1 MPYWRLSSFY
11 FSYFALLGAIIPF
24 WTLYLSDLGFN
35 PLEIGTLAAIMMGT
49 KIVSPYLLGW
59 LADKSRRPMRVIR
72 WSAFLSFVLF
82 LGMFLSSG
90 FYYVAVIIASF
101 TFFWNAIIGQ
111 FESVTLSHLGK
122 HYSKYG
128 KVRAWGSIG
137 FIVAVLILGWLF
149 NTIAINT
156 LPIFMAVML
165 FSIWVCSLLVKDKPS
180 EDALRNDLGDTAE
193 RGGESTNGLFD
204 ILKRPAVIAFF
215 SACFLL
221 QLSHGPYYTFYSLY
235 LTDFGYSKLV
245 IGLLWGAGVV
255 AELLLFLVMSRIL
268 RRLSVRVILLISM
281 FFCLIRW
288 PLIGLFPDYLAVLL
302 MTQMMHAFTFAS
314 FHAVAVQWVR
324 QAFGSDHQGQGQ
336 ALYSAVGFGAGGA
349 AGALISGIIWS
360 YNPLLVWLLAGIA
373 GGLGFIIIWRF
384 IAEAPAEIPD

>member
-24 WTLYLSDLGFN
+24 WTLYLSDLGFD
-35 PLEIGTLAAIMMGT
+35 PLEIGALAAIMMGT

-72 WSAFLSFVLF
+72 WSALLSFVFF
-82 LGMFLSSG
+82 LGIFLSSD
-90 FYYVAVIIASF
+90 FYYVAIIIASF
-101 TFFWNAIIGQ
+101 TFFWNAVIGQ
-111 FESVTLSHLGK
+111 FESVTLSQLGE
-122 HYSKYG
+122 HYSQYG

-137 FIVAVLILGWLF
+137 FILAVLVLGWLF
-149 NTIAINT
+149 NTISISY
-156 LPIFMAVML
+156 LPLFMAMML
-165 FSIWVCSLLVKDKPS
+165 FSIWGCSLLVKDKS
-180 EDALRNDLGDTAE
+180 NDDALRDAIGDMAE
-193 RGGESTNGLFD
+193 QGGESTNGLFD

-302 MTQMMHAFTFAS
+302 VSQMMHAFTFAS

-384 IAEAPAEIPD
+384 IAEAPIAQL

>member
-24 WTLYLSDLGFN
+24 WTLYLSDLGFD
-35 PLEIGTLAAIMMGT
+35 PLEIGMLAAIMMGT

-72 WSAFLSFVLF
+72 WSAFLSFVFF

-101 TFFWNAIIGQ
+101 TFFWNAVIGQ
-111 FESVTLSHLGK
+111 FESVTLSQLGK
-122 HYSKYG
+122 HHSQYG

-149 NTIAINT
+149 NTIAISY
-156 LPIFMAVML
+156 LPIIMAVLL
-165 FSIWVCSLLVKDKPS
+165 FSIWLCSLLVKDQRHDQIQAHDK
-180 EDALRNDLGDTAE
+180 
-193 RGGESTNGLFD
+193 ESTDGLFD

-235 LTDFGYSKLV
+235 LADIGYSKLI

-268 RRLSVRVILLISM
+268 RRFTVRVILLISL
-281 FFCLIRW
+281 FFCFVRW
-288 PLIGLFPDYLAVLL
+288 PIIGVFPDYLAVLL
-302 MTQMMHAFTFAS
+302 MTESLT
-314 FHAVAVQWVR
+314 
-324 QAFGSDHQGQGQ
+324 
-336 ALYSAVGFGAGGA
+336 LKC
-349 AGALISGIIWS
+349 
-360 YNPLLVWLLAGIA
+360 
-373 GGLGFIIIWRF
+373 
-384 IAEAPAEIPD
+384 